1 VKDRQDYLKYLLAQ
15 KKLTS
20 EEEEWLLNYLNDQD
34 ISDIQKIA
42 AEDFETD
49 IAYMKK
55 SLDKA
60 QSEVILEK
68 IHCRIYIPAPT
79 FTQVIRLHR
88 LKLAIAALII
98 IIAGTGYWYL
108 NKSALVMPADQE
120 IVITGKRKTVRLPDG
135 SLITLEPNSKLK
147 YPNQFAGKTREVE
160 LTGEAF
166 FEVTP
171 NHEKPFI
178 VHTANIMATVLGT
191 SFNVE
196 AYPNGIAKVV
206 VATGRVKVQTVN
218 ASNELQAVIINAN
231 QSVTYNITINEI
243 EKRNVPEEAVYYK
256 QRNSGRFSYAGT
268 PVTKV
273 IQEMERYYHTK
284 VTMQGDMSGC
294 VFYGYFRV
302 NDSVERALSLVALSL
317 NATVQKTTNNKGY
330 VITGGNCR

>member
-1 VKDRQDYLKYLLAQ
+1 VKDRQDYLKYLLVQ

-20 EEEEWLLNYLNDQD
+20 EEEEWLLNYLNDTD
-34 ISDIQKIA
+34 ISDIRKIA

-49 IAYMKK
+49 ITYMKK
-55 SLDKA
+55 SLDRA

-68 IHCRIYIPAPT
+68 IHSRLYVPNLT
-79 FTQVIRLHR
+79 FTQVVRLHR

-98 IIAGTGYWYL
+98 IIAGAGFWYGK
-108 NKSALVMPADQE
+108 KSVLLVPADKE
-120 IVITGKRKTVRLPDG
+120 IVTTGKRKTVRMPDG
-135 SLITLEPNSKLK
+135 STITLEANSRLT
-147 YPNQFAGKTREVE
+147 YPNRFAGNTRDVE
-160 LTGEAF
+160 LAGEAF

-231 QSVTYNITINEI
+231 QSVSYNITINEI

-256 QRNSGRFSYAGT
+256 QRNSGRFSYTGV
-268 PVTKV
+268 PVAKV
-273 IQEMERYYHTK
+273 IREMERYYHTT
-284 VTMQGDMSGC
+284 VTLEGNMTGC
-294 VFYGYFRV
+294 VFYGYFQL
-302 NDSVERALSLVALSL
+302 NDNLERALSLVALSL
-317 NATVQKTTNNKGY
+317 NATVQKRTNNQGY

>member
-20 EEEEWLLNYLNDQD
+20 EEEEWLLNYLNDPD

-49 IAYMKK
+49 ITYMKK

-68 IHCRIYIPAPT
+68 IHGRIYIPTPT

-108 NKSALVMPADQE
+108 NKSVLFMPADQE

-135 SLITLEPNSKLK
+135 SMITLEPNSRLT
-147 YPNQFAGKTREVE
+147 YPHQFAGNTREVE

-166 FEVTP
+166 FEVKP

-243 EKRNVPEEAVYYK
+243 EKRNEPEEAVYYK
-256 QRNSGRFSYAGT
+256 QRNSGRFSYTGV
-268 PVTKV
+268 PVSKV
-273 IQEMERYYHTK
+273 IQEMERYYHTT
-284 VTMQGDMSGC
+284 VTLQGNMSGC

-302 NDSVERALSLVALSL
+302 NDSVERALSLIALSL

>member
-20 EEEEWLLNYLNDQD
+20 EEEEWLLNYLNDND
-34 ISDIQKIA
+34 ISDIRKIA

-49 IAYMKK
+49 ITYMKK
-55 SLDKA
+55 SLDRA

-68 IHCRIYIPAPT
+68 IHSRLYVPDPT

-98 IIAGTGYWYL
+98 IITGTGYWYVKNSVL
-108 NKSALVMPADQE
+108 LMPAGQQ

-135 SLITLEPNSKLK
+135 SMITLEPNSRLI
-147 YPNQFAGKTREVE
+147 YPDRFTGNTREVA

-166 FEVTP
+166 FEVEP

-218 ASNELQAVIINAN
+218 AFNELQAVIINAN

-243 EKRNVPEEAVYYK
+243 EKRNVPEEAVYYR
-256 QRNSGRFSYAGT
+256 QRNSGRFSYAGV
-268 PVTKV
+268 PVTRV
-273 IQEMERYYHTK
+273 IQEMERYYHTT
-284 VTMQGDMSGC
+284 VTLEGNMTGC

-302 NDSVERALSLVALSL
+302 NDPLERALSLVALSL
-317 NATVQKTTNNKGY
+317 NATVQKKTNNKGY
-330 VITGGNCR
+330 VIAGGNCR

>member
-1 VKDRQDYLKYLLAQ
+1 MKDRQDYLKYLLAQ

-20 EEEEWLLNYLNDQD
+20 EEEEWLLNYLNDKD

-49 IAYMKK
+49 ITYMKK
-55 SLDKA
+55 CLDRA
-60 QSEVILEK
+60 QSEAILEK
-68 IHCRIYIPAPT
+68 IHSRIYVPDIT

-98 IIAGTGYWYL
+98 IIAGAGIWYGK
-108 NKSALVMPADQE
+108 NKALLMPANQE
-120 IVITGKRKTVRLPDG
+120 IVTTGKRKTVRLPDG
-135 SLITLEPNSKLK
+135 SMITLEPNSTLT
-147 YPNQFAGKTREVE
+147 YPNRFAGKTREVK

-196 AYPNGIAKVV
+196 AYRNGIAKVV

-256 QRNSGRFSYAGT
+256 QRNSGRFSYAGV

-273 IQEMERYYHTK
+273 IQEMERYYHTS
-284 VTMQGDMSGC
+284 VTLEGNMTGC

-302 NDSVERALSLVALSL
+302 NDNVERALSLVALSL
-317 NATVQKTTNNKGY
+317 NATVQKKTNNKGY
-330 VITGGNCR
+330 LITGGNCR

>member
-1 VKDRQDYLKYLLAQ
+1 MKYLLAQ

-34 ISDIQKIA
+34 ISDIKKIA

-49 IAYMKK
+49 ITYMKQ

-60 QSEVILEK
+60 QSAVILEK
-68 IHCRIYIPAPT
+68 IHSRIYIPAPT

-88 LKLAIAALII
+88 LKVAIAALII
-98 IIAGTGYWYL
+98 IIAGTGYWYK
-108 NKSALVMPADQE
+108 NKSVLFMPADQE
-120 IVITGKRKTVRLPDG
+120 VVITGKRKTVRLPDG
-135 SLITLEPNSKLK
+135 SLITLEPNSKLT
-147 YPNQFAGKTREVE
+147 YPDQFTGNTREVA

-166 FEVTP
+166 FEVQP

-218 ASNELQAVIINAN
+218 AVNELQAVIINAN

-256 QRNSGRFSYAGT
+256 QRNSGRFSYVGV

-273 IQEMERYYHTK
+273 IQEMERYYHTT
-284 VTMQGDMSGC
+284 VTMEGDMSHC

-302 NDSVERALSLVALSL
+302 NDNVERALSLVALSL
-317 NATVQKTTNNKGY
+317 NATIRKTTNNKGY

>member
-1 VKDRQDYLKYLLAQ
+1 MKDRQEYLKYLLEQ

-20 EEEEWLLNYLNDQD
+20 EEEEWLLNYLNDAD
-34 ISDIQKIA
+34 ISDIRKIA
-42 AEDFETD
+42 AEDFETG
-49 IAYMKK
+49 ITYMKT
-55 SLDKA
+55 SLDRG

-68 IHCRIYIPAPT
+68 IHQCLYVPEPT
-79 FTQVIRLHR
+79 FKQVVRLHR

-98 IIAGTGYWYL
+98 IIAGAGFWYGR
-108 NKSALVMPADQE
+108 KSVLLAPANQE
-120 IVITGKRKTVRLPDG
+120 IVTTGKRRTVRLPDG
-135 SLITLEPNSKLK
+135 STITLEANSRLK
-147 YPNQFAGKTREVE
+147 YPNRFSGKTREVE

-171 NHEKPFI
+171 NPEKPFI

-196 AYPNGIAKVV
+196 AYPKGIAKVV

-243 EKRNVPEEAVYYK
+243 EKRNVPEEAAYYK
-256 QRNSGRFSYAGT
+256 QRNNGRFSYTGV

-273 IQEMERYYHTK
+273 IHEMERYYHTT
-284 VTMQGDMSGC
+284 VTIQGNMTGC
-294 VFYGYFRV
+294 MFYGYFRV
-302 NDSVERALSLVALSL
+302 NDNVERALSLVALSL
-317 NATVQKTTNNKGY
+317 NATVQKNTNNKGY

>member
-1 VKDRQDYLKYLLAQ
+1 MKDRQDYLKYLLAQ

-49 IAYMKK
+49 MTYMKQ

-68 IHCRIYIPAPT
+68 IHSRIYVPAPT
-79 FTQVIRLHR
+79 ITQVIRLHS

-108 NKSALVMPADQE
+108 NKSVLFMPADQE
-120 IVITGKRKTVRLPDG
+120 VVIAGKRKAVRLPDG
-135 SLITLEPNSKLK
+135 SVITLEPNSQLK
-147 YPNQFAGKTREVE
+147 YPNRFTGNTREVE

-166 FEVTP
+166 FEVKP

-218 ASNELQAVIINAN
+218 AVNELQAVIINAN

-256 QRNSGRFSYAGT
+256 QRSSGRFSYAGV

-273 IQEMERYYHTK
+273 IREMERYYNTS
-284 VTMQGDMSGC
+284 VTIQGDMSGC

>member
-1 VKDRQDYLKYLLAQ
+1 MKDRQEYLKYLLAQ

-20 EEEEWLLNYLNDQD
+20 EEEEWLLRYLNDQD

-49 IAYMKK
+49 ITYMKK

-60 QSEVILEK
+60 QSEVILEM
-68 IHCRIYIPAPT
+68 IHSRIYIPTPT

-88 LKLAIAALII
+88 LKVAIAALII
-98 IIAGTGYWYL
+98 IIAGTGYWYI
-108 NKSALVMPADQE
+108 NKSDMFMPAHQE
-120 IVITGKRKTVRLPDG
+120 VVITGKRKTVRLPDS
-135 SLITLEPNSKLK
+135 SLITLEPNSRLT
-147 YPNQFAGKTREVE
+147 YPNSFTGNTREVE

-166 FEVTP
+166 FEVKP

-256 QRNSGRFSYAGT
+256 QRNSGRFSYAGV
-268 PVTKV
+268 PVSKV
-273 IQEMERYYHTK
+273 IQEMERYYHTT

-330 VITGGNCR
+330 IIAGGNCR

>member
-1 VKDRQDYLKYLLAQ
+1 MKDRQDYLKYLLAQ

-20 EEEEWLLNYLNDQD
+20 EEEEWLLNYLNDTD

-49 IAYMKK
+49 ITYMKK
-55 SLDKA
+55 SLGKA

-68 IHCRIYIPAPT
+68 IHSGMYIPAPT
-79 FTQVIRLHR
+79 FTQVVRLHR
-88 LKLAIAALII
+88 FKLAIAALII
-98 IIAGTGYWYL
+98 IIAGTGYWYI
-108 NKSALVMPADQE
+108 NKSVLFMPADQE
-120 IVITGKRKTVRLPDG
+120 IVVTGKRKTVRLPDG
-135 SLITLEPNSKLK
+135 STITLEPDSRLT
-147 YPNQFAGKTREVE
+147 YPHRFTGNTREVQ

-166 FEVTP
+166 FEVKP

-178 VHTANIMATVLGT
+178 VHTANMVATVLGT

-256 QRNSGRFSYAGT
+256 QRNSGRFSYAGV
-268 PVTKV
+268 PVTRV
-273 IQEMERYYHTK
+273 IQEMERYYHTT
-284 VTMQGDMSGC
+284 VTLQRNRNGC
-294 VFYGYFRV
+294 IFYGYFRV
-302 NDSVERALSLVALSL
+302 NDSVERALSLIALSL

-330 VITGGNCR
+330 VITGGSCR

>member
-1 VKDRQDYLKYLLAQ
+1 VKDRQEYLKYLLAQ

-34 ISDIQKIA
+34 ISDIKKIA

-49 IAYMKK
+49 ITYMKK

-60 QSEVILEK
+60 QSEAILEK
-68 IHCRIYIPAPT
+68 IHGRIYIPTPT

-98 IIAGTGYWYL
+98 IIAGTGYWYM
-108 NKSALVMPADQE
+108 NKSVLFMPADQQ

-135 SLITLEPNSKLK
+135 SMITLEPDSRLTF
-147 YPNQFAGKTREVE
+147 PNRFTGNTREVA

-166 FEVTP
+166 FEVKP

-218 ASNELQAVIINAN
+218 ASNELQALIINAN

-256 QRNSGRFSYAGT
+256 QRNSGRFSYAGV

-273 IQEMERYYHTK
+273 IEEMERYYHTT
-284 VTMQGDMSGC
+284 VTLQGNMSGC

-302 NDSVERALSLVALSL
+302 NDSVERALSLIALSL

>member
-1 VKDRQDYLKYLLAQ
+1 
-15 KKLTS
+15 
-20 EEEEWLLNYLNDQD
+20 
-34 ISDIQKIA
+34 
-42 AEDFETD
+42 
-49 IAYMKK
+49 
-55 SLDKA
+55 
-60 QSEVILEK
+60 
-68 IHCRIYIPAPT
+68 
-79 FTQVIRLHR
+79 
-88 LKLAIAALII
+88 
-98 IIAGTGYWYL
+98 
-108 NKSALVMPADQE
+108 MPADQQ

-135 SLITLEPNSKLK
+135 SMITLEPNSRLT
-147 YPNQFAGKTREVE
+147 YPDRFAGNTREVE

-166 FEVTP
+166 FEVKP

-218 ASNELQAVIINAN
+218 AVNELQAVIINAN

-256 QRNSGRFSYAGT
+256 QRNSGRFSYTGV

-273 IQEMERYYHTK
+273 IQEMERYYHTT
-284 VTMQGDMSGC
+284 VTLQGNMSGC

-302 NDSVERALSLVALSL
+302 NDSVERALSLIALSL